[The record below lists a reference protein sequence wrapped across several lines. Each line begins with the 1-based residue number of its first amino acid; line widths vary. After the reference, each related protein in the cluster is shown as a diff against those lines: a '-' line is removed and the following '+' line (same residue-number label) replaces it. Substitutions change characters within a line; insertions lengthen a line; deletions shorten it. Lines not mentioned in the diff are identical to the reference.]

1 MSANHEN
8 EKIVAE
14 SPGLECPICHRE
26 IQHDIEAHLT
36 DTHPEEELI
45 SFVARYA
52 LEMEEK
58 RPSP

>member
-8 EKIVAE
+8 ENIVAE
-14 SPGLECPICHRE
+14 SPGLECPMCHRE
-26 IQHDIEAHLT
+26 IQHDIETHLR
-36 DTHPEEELI
+36 DTHSEEELI

-58 RPSP
+58 RASP